1 MGNTLPPPPKL
12 TEAEERSVLD
22 YDVTVQAIVDYI
34 LSGKAEKIVMM
45 VGAGISVS
53 AGIPDFRS
61 PGTGLYNNLQKYNL
75 PSPQSMFEIEY
86 FRRNPK
92 PFCELAREMY
102 PGNFRPTPTHWFIRL
117 LQEKGLLMRCYT
129 QNIDTLE
136 REAGIHDE
144 LLVEAHGSFGTAR
157 CIECGASYTQEW
169 VREQIF
175 ADRIPR
181 CTQVGCV
188 VPNEKEEEEASS
200 PHPHPR
206 SPHAGGTSSPRPV
219 SPKSP
224 QPPVS
229 GLVKPNIVFFGES
242 LPKRFFSLK
251 ERDLPNADLIIVAGT
266 SLAVHPFA
274 GVKDEAGP
282 LVPRLLINREPV
294 GQRDSPNGHGFRFDC
309 YDNYR
314 DVAFLADCDRAV
326 TVLCH
331 LLGWKE
337 EFEALVRE
345 YGKGITLPDL
355 LGPIA
360 EGEDAEEKLRQDIVH
375 PWRRPPPPH
384 PDLEEIRE
392 KKISPPGAVP
402 MDISGAAGPDESWCE
417 LDFPNKL
424 DEICGFMKIRLKISL
439 ESKLMGD
446 VSDKDWV
453 ALMPVGSR
461 LPTEYEDF
469 GWPDYDD
476 DESEEE
482 AIRNSELQT
491 NDLHMNGMS
500 KYAAGSLNN
509 TCEVQLR
516 IPSCT
521 STGLP
526 VSYEIWYIAKNDA
539 VIARWGPFHV
549 TKDMVIEQPPAPR
562 DQLDDIASL
571 LRSVQSTLDATN
583 DAQER
588 FQQMIANLNPD
599 SSNQAEI

>member
-384 PDLEEIRE
+384 PDLEVDLTGLSLQSSSPV
-392 KKISPPGAVP
+392 ISSRHQACSVHS
-402 MDISGAAGPDESWCE
+402 ISGDVFLYWLSVSKCDTFRSLCE
-417 LDFPNKL
+417 
-424 DEICGFMKIRLKISL
+424 KIRDKEGLGRVTVDQLKYL
-439 ESKLMGD
+439 NFEGVWGEL
-446 VSDKDWV
+446 V
-453 ALMPVGSR
+453 
-461 LPTEYEDF
+461 EDL
-469 GWPDYDD
+469 G
-476 DESEEE
+476 EEKTLEE
-482 AIRNSELQT
+482 A
-491 NDLHMNGMS
+491 
-500 KYAAGSLNN
+500 
-509 TCEVQLR
+509 
-516 IPSCT
+516 
-521 STGLP
+521 GLL
-526 VSYEIWYIAKNDA
+526 SA
-539 VIARWGPFHV
+539 VIEG
-549 TKDMVIEQPPAPR
+549 
-562 DQLDDIASL
+562 
-571 LRSVQSTLDATN
+571 
-583 DAQER
+583 
-588 FQQMIANLNPD
+588 
-599 SSNQAEI
+599 